1 MNDENL
7 EKILERIGA
16 EDIPAEISQIA
27 RQTSNNFSKSLRKP
41 RQSAKPSISERI
53 MKSRTAKLAAA
64 AVIIIAVLVGL
75 PFLPKST
82 TSATLAGVLE
92 RVEQAQAFMY
102 KMKMKVTGSMMSGA
116 PAVNQ
121 DMQGT
126 IIISNDYGMKME
138 MDMTDPNTGT
148 KTIQR
153 MYFVLREK
161 AMFTVMA
168 EQKRYMRIEFTDD
181 LLERTKKQN
190 NDPREMIKQIMNTE
204 YVELGKSVIDGVDV
218 EGFETTDPAFL
229 GGSMTAN
236 VKVTLWDDSATWL
249 PVLAEMDMTMGEK
262 MTIKG
267 TIYGF
272 EWDVPVVAEDFV
284 PVIPED
290 FEPLTTD
297 AIKVPGMTEEAAIE
311 GLKTFADL
319 TGRYPKKA
327 NMMDLIQ
334 EITSVMTDKM
344 TNDKDQDMTQTE
356 RTTEMMK
363 TISPVQSIAMFH
375 MTLVQD
381 KKEPA
386 YYGES
391 VGPGDDAVLMRWKT
405 AENEYRVIFG
415 DLSAATVTGETLT
428 ELENR

>member
-236 VKVTLWDDSATWL
+236 VKVTLWVDSATWL

-297 AIKVPGMTEEAAIE
+297 AIKVPEMTEEAAIE

-356 RTTEMMK
+356 RVTEMMK